1 MIRAG
6 QLKDYLNGKVK
17 YNMESFSTQIK
28 KSINGDEYY
37 STPPRSTDDNTN
49 TT

>member
-1 MIRAG
+1 MIANF
-6 QLKDYLNGKVK
+6 KKHNGKVK

-37 STPPRSTDDNTN
+37 STPRSTDDNTN